1 MGDFAPELKT
11 LLREAGCLPMVRFVM
26 TPRSVVQSSPE
37 ILGGEPVFAGTRVPA
52 RNLIDYLEH
61 GSSLDDFLA
70 DFPSVTREQAVSVL
84 EMAREAAGREAAA
97 G

>member
-1 MGDFAPELKT
+1 
-11 LLREAGCLPMVRFVM
+11 M
-26 TPRSVVQSSPE
+26 TPRSVVQSNPE
-37 ILGGEPVFAGTRVPA
+37 ILGGEPVFAGTRVPV

-61 GSSLDDFLA
+61 GSRLDDFLT

>member
-1 MGDFAPELKT
+1 
-11 LLREAGCLPMVRFVM
+11 M
-26 TPRSVVQSSPE
+26 THRPVVQSSPD
-37 ILGGEPVFAGTRVPA
+37 ILGGEPVFAGTRVPV
-52 RNLIDYLEH
+52 RNLIEH
-61 GSSLDDFLA
+61 GSSLDEFLR

>member
-1 MGDFAPELKT
+1 MI
-11 LLREAGCLPMVRFVM
+11 RVSEAVLPGR
-26 TPRSVVQSSPE
+26 PE
-37 ILGGEPVFAGTRVPA
+37 ILGGEPV

>member
-1 MGDFAPELKT
+1 
-11 LLREAGCLPMVRFVM
+11 MVRFVM
-26 TPRSVVQSSPE
+26 TNRSVVQSSPE
-37 ILGGEPVFAGTRVPA
+37 ILGGEPVFAGTRVPV

-84 EMAREAAGREAAA
+84 EMAREAVGREAAA